1 VLKAIDLALLR
12 FLRTE
17 GHWPPVERAV
27 IAFSRLG
34 EHSILW
40 LALSGLGVAFHA
52 GRRSIY
58 VRLARTVAK
67 VELAN
72 ALVKLA
78 IGRRRPRLEGLP
90 PLMSTRSNRSCPSA
104 HAASSFAAAR
114 VLSEMYPP
122 AAVYTIASAMAL
134 SRPYLGV
141 HYPSDALA
149 GMVLGTTIAE
159 AGSEG

>member
-1 VLKAIDLALLR
+1 VLRAIDLALLR
-12 FLRTE
+12 FLRTK

-40 LALSGLGVAFHA
+40 FALSGLGVTLHA
-52 GRRSIY
+52 SQRRVY

-67 VELAN
+67 VELTN
-72 ALVKLA
+72 ALAKLA

-104 HAASSFAAAR
+104 HASSSFAAAR
-114 VLSEMYPP
+114 VLSELFPP
-122 AAVYTIASAMAL
+122 AAVYSIAFAMAL

-149 GMVLGTTIAE
+149 GMALAATLAELGS
-159 AGSEG
+159 GG